1 MPDQEKIIGR
11 TKSTSVELPDDMQL
25 ATSHVSRTTV
35 EIDGSERKIFRRN
48 TAYGTVRAH
57 GTVFVGFS
65 RDRERLDMMLRRMA
79 GADDGVRDALTRYA
93 NPLTGAYYFCPSLGS
108 LQAFAPPPESDAT

>member
-1 MPDQEKIIGR
+1 
-11 TKSTSVELPDDMQL
+11 
-25 ATSHVSRTTV
+25 
-35 EIDGSERKIFRRN
+35 
-48 TAYGTVRAH
+48 
-57 GTVFVGFS
+57 
-65 RDRERLDMMLRRMA
+65 MMLRRMA